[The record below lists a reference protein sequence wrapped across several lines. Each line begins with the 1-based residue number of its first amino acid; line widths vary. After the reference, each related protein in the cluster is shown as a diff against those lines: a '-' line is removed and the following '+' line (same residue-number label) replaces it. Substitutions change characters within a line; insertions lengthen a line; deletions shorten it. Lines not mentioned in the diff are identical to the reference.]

1 MNLTKYFN
9 FKFLKENFKQAKGI
23 LIFFIS
29 VLPIITTIY
38 LVFILLGGNYV
49 IYFSELSLISYILAL
64 IVPFVISFI
73 LFGFVFKKKSV
84 DFYLSQPVNRKTI
97 FITNF
102 LGGIFIILG
111 IIALTSIIMV
121 IFSLTTDLVM
131 PLAMILDYFIFFVVT
146 YLFMFSV
153 ATLAIC
159 LSGNLATS
167 LVVTLLILCTLP
179 FLKFTNRLFAQDN
192 TKVYAYCSSEVCEA
206 LSKENGSP
214 LGYNQIYSITP
225 VENYMLTTVVSYPFA
240 GKYQTSNVIYTLVIM
255 LIYSSLGFVAFTKR
269 KMENNECSFKNN
281 IVYYAVK
288 CLTLLPFVLILYRI
302 IAAEGFGSWLMLAF
316 LSLIY
321 FFAYDLITKK
331 QIDNFILNFN
341 LFVLS
346 MVAFHGV
353 YFTWSMISH
362 KDIYLK
368 DIDAITVDYQ
378 DYKNLE
384 ITDKN
389 YIERLVTSTI
399 EEDYRN
405 SLRLTVNVK
414 SANKEFVSHFNIKD
428 SDGNNIIE
436 EYIEENNIASDTSKL
451 DYEKIDIVVAN
462 QLKTHDAKLNKL
474 LNDAKNKE
482 VKDRGFTTLMLYYY
496 ENHELKEIEFPV
508 AKSKELASYVSKLM
522 NQKFMENLNN
532 QIPDFYTY
540 ATYDYLRSL
549 PALEYILEKDA
560 ECKKEVI
567 EFLKEHQ
574 NDDVTDKYYYAYIH
588 AKYDDMRY
596 IINDTEAF
604 DKLYQKILDKYKDDI
619 NVQHYLKAAEN
630 SSVKE
635 DYDYQY

>member
-49 IYFSELSLISYILAL
+49 IYFSELGLISYILAF

-102 LGGIFIILG
+102 LGGIFILLG
-111 IIALTSIIMV
+111 IMAITSIIMV
-121 IFSLTTDLVM
+121 IFSLTTNLVM
-131 PLAMILDYFIFFVVT
+131 PLSMILDYFIFFVVT

-167 LVVTLLILCTLP
+167 LVVTLLILCVVPL
-179 FLKFTNRLFAQDN
+179 LKFANRLFVQDN
-192 TKVYAYCSSEVCEA
+192 TKIYAYCSSEVCEA
-206 LSKENGSP
+206 LSKENDSP

-225 VENYMLTTVVSYPFA
+225 IEKYMLTTAVSFPFV

-255 LIYSSLGFVAFTKR
+255 LIYSSLGYVAFTKR
-269 KMENNECSFKNN
+269 KMENNECSFKSNT
-281 IVYYAVK
+281 IYYAVK
-288 CLTLLPFVLILYRI
+288 CLTLLPFVLLLYRI
-302 IAAEGFGSWLMLAF
+302 IASDGFGSWLMLAF

-331 QIDNFILNFN
+331 RIDNFILNFN

-353 YFTWSMISH
+353 YFAWSMITN

-378 DYKNLE
+378 DYKDLE

-389 YIERLVTSTI
+389 YIERLIASTMG
-399 EEDYRN
+399 ENYRN

-414 SANKEFVSHFNIKD
+414 SANKEFLSHFNIKD
-428 SDGNNIIE
+428 SEGNNILE

-451 DYEKIDIVVAN
+451 DYEKIDIAVAD
-462 QLKTHDAKLNKL
+462 QLKVHDAKLNKL
-474 LNDAKNKE
+474 LNDAKNNE
-482 VKDRGFTTLMLYYY
+482 AKDRGFTALTLYYY

-522 NQKFMENLNN
+522 NQNFIENLNT
-532 QIPDFYTY
+532 QSLDFYTY
-540 ATYDYLRSL
+540 TNYGYVQSL
-549 PALEYILEKDA
+549 SALEYILDKDKDCRT
-560 ECKKEVI
+560 EII

-574 NDDVTDKYYYAYIH
+574 NDEVTDKYYYVYVH

-604 DKLYQKILDKYKDDI
+604 DLLYQKILDKYKDDI
-619 NVQHYLKAAEN
+619 NVQNRLKAAEDEYLK
-630 SSVKE
+630 V